1 MPYIFMYF
9 LLLQIICGLVKA
21 ENNMKLESSDSRWQ
35 NYLEN
40 FLLKRREQRDLIK
53 QLIGNFSQK
62 GKGKAINMF
71 METIIMI
78 LEKARVTIESS
89 GYIPG
94 MTFPA
99 DAVLRDGNLFIY
111 SYYWGV
117 GCILYE
123 MVTGRPFFRG
133 CTVDEQLHLI
143 FRALGTPRRPYH
155 ADLVEKIE
163 QSQFQFPLYRPEPF
177 INHAPR
183 LDVDGLDL
191 LAQLL
196 QFEGRDRIGA
206 KDAMSHSFF
215 STLPQDVMQLADTES
230 IFTVPGVHL
239 SRDPGPVSRLL
250 ENTAFISELTIYFPH
265 IVKRFL
271 NDTNAKAT
279 LLWSIAFCNS
289 TGFYDLKTTELM
301 YLVGQELGLIPANP
315 DYVNPYQRKNLYFEE
330 PRWTIDDAEK
340 QENDEL

>member
-1 MPYIFMYF
+1 MPYKFIYF
-9 LLLQIICGLVKA
+9 LLLQIICGLVKT

-35 NYLEN
+35 NYLES
-40 FLLKRREQRDLIK
+40 FLLKRHEQRDLIK

-78 LEKARVTIESS
+78 LEKSRVTIESS
-89 GYIPG
+89 GYTPG

-99 DAVLRDGNLFIY
+99 DAVLRD
-111 SYYWGV
+111 
-117 GCILYE
+117 
-123 MVTGRPFFRG
+123 
-133 CTVDEQLHLI
+133 
-143 FRALGTPRRPYH
+143 A
-155 ADLVEKIE
+155 
-163 QSQFQFPLYRPEPF
+163 
-177 INHAPR
+177 
-183 LDVDGLDL
+183 
-191 LAQLL
+191 
-196 QFEGRDRIGA
+196 
-206 KDAMSHSFF
+206 
-215 STLPQDVMQLADTES
+215 
-230 IFTVPGVHL
+230 
-239 SRDPGPVSRLL
+239 VSRLL

-330 PRWTIDDAEK
+330 PRWTIDDTEK
-340 QENDEL
+340 QKNDEL